1 MTGREKQSARNAHT
15 VSLCPSLVGA
25 LPAVGAEQE
34 EEAELPWDW
43 KVLSVKDP
51 LGSPLARLLCG
62 SFTSGLAFLFCC
74 HCHMFVTGG
83 P

>member
-15 VSLCPSLVGA
+15 VLLRPSLVGA

-34 EEAELPWDW
+34 EEAELPTDH

-51 LGSPLARLLCG
+51 LAATWLAYFGASLPLGSLPSVAASATWL
-62 SFTSGLAFLFCC
+62 
-74 HCHMFVTGG
+74 
-83 P
+83 